1 MNRSFAPARGF
12 TFLEV
17 IVIVAIVGLISAT
30 ALPALRTGLQR
41 IRLGSDARG
50 IANALT
56 LARMQSASGFTQGR
70 LYVDFTTN
78 SYHIEVWQ
86 KSGAAWVAQGGTR
99 YLSAATE
106 SYGFG
111 AVTSAPPNTQATIGE
126 APQCQTAGGQPI
138 ANTAC
143 IVFNSRG
150 IPIDGTGAPT
160 GVDALYVTDNSRV
173 FGVTVS
179 ASSMIRLWQ
188 TNAASGATWTQ
199 Q

>member
-1 MNRSFAPARGF
+1 MRKRVAPARGF

-17 IVIVAIVGLISAT
+17 LVILALVGLISAT
-30 ALPALRTGLQR
+30 AVPAVRSGLSR
-41 IRLGSDARG
+41 IRLSSDARG

-56 LARMQSASGFTQGR
+56 LARMQAASGFTQGR
-70 LYVDFTTN
+70 LYVDLTTN
-78 SYHIEVWQ
+78 SYHIELWQ
-86 KSGAAWVAQGGTR
+86 QSTSTWVAQGGTR
-99 YLSAATE
+99 YLSAGTE

-111 AVTSAPPNTQATIGE
+111 PVTSAPPNTQAAIAE
-126 APQCQTAGGQPI
+126 APQCQTAAGQPI

-143 IVFNSRG
+143 VVFNSRG
-150 IPIDGTGAPT
+150 IPIDSTGAPT
-160 GVDALYVTDNSRV
+160 SVNALYVTDDSRV

-188 TNAASGATWTQ
+188 TNAASGATWVQ